1 MAGGSVEGAPGMNG
15 GAFPGVDM
23 EEENK
28 KQAKNSHIP
37 NKDTIVDEVVDYLL
51 SNMEKRQ

>member
-1 MAGGSVEGAPGMNG
+1 MAGGSIEGATG
-15 GAFPGVDM
+15 GTFTGVDM
-23 EEENK
+23 EEENE

-37 NKDTIVDEVVDYLL
+37 DKDDIVDEVVDYLL